1 MPYERM
7 HHGAVRGEVEQKSER
22 FPSAMRSALVC
33 RYRTR
38 LVMRAGGP
46 VAAPSAKARGE
57 PTGRGSSDAR
67 TLTRRVPA
75 DATARS
81 FAGETSLSFGFPRF
95 SPHSF
100 LPRKPS
106 PLLPSPTRLRNPHE
120 GCWPLSSCAIF
131 EASHSFL
138 EVALAIRRAHLL
150 LIPLPALAG
159 HPLQSKATGS
169 RRDAASVGAPAMS
182 ALLFSLPPIRYQSLQ
197 YRQLRSLLFPMSPR
211 SLLFP
216 MFQCPQRASP
226 GFHFVPTLHAFS
238 HPTPLCATPA

>member
-1 MPYERM
+1 MQYERM

-67 TLTRRVPA
+67 TVTRRVPA

-95 SPHSF
+95 SPHSL

-106 PLLPSPTRLRNPHE
+106 PLYLLQLGSATRTRVAGRYRAAPSSRLLIASWKSLSANQRDLRPLLVCRSHASSLPMRRVDGAPLLVVGPPLLHVVIAVLAWAAANVWLSRFWLSRCCTTRR
-120 GCWPLSSCAIF
+120 CLSSSRRA
-131 EASHSFL
+131 ASFL
-138 EVALAIRRAHLL
+138 I
-150 LIPLPALAG
+150 LID
-159 HPLQSKATGS
+159 S
-169 RRDAASVGAPAMS
+169 RIM
-182 ALLFSLPPIRYQSLQ
+182 
-197 YRQLRSLLFPMSPR
+197 
-211 SLLFP
+211 
-216 MFQCPQRASP
+216 
-226 GFHFVPTLHAFS
+226 
-238 HPTPLCATPA
+238 